1 MGIER
6 DLHHLLYCH
15 DCVIVPDWG
24 GFVAQY
30 RGARLDEARHLVHP
44 PGKELG
50 FNRNLVRNDGLL
62 ADQVAKREGI
72 GFATATTRI
81 ADEVAGW
88 RNALDLTGR
97 VELPRIGIFYRDTA
111 GNLQFDPDKHG
122 NFLKDAYGLR
132 PVAAVPVPRQAPAP
146 APVVRQLPPPVTV
159 VETEQKEQ
167 NTSYVWAA
175 AASVALLFGAATWWV
190 TNLDTTG
197 SDHLAAL
204 LPFTQRT
211 ERTYVAPDAHPA
223 PVERIAGFTLSG
235 PTDAVREIAVPGLDG
250 AIVTVLPEPVLVV
263 AAVDSL
269 AVHVAKAAATPE
281 VKARF
286 HVIGGCFADP
296 ANADRLLDEL
306 RGQGFPA
313 VRLPR
318 NGQLHPVAFG
328 SYTHRAD
335 ALSALAVIR
344 KESSKAAWLLVK

>member
-50 FNRNLVRNDGLL
+50 FNRHLVRNDGLL
-62 ADQVAKREGI
+62 ADRIAKREGI
-72 GFATATTRI
+72 GFNAATGRI

-88 RNALDLTGR
+88 RSALERTGR

-111 GNLQFDPDKHG
+111 GNLQFDPDRHG
-122 NFLKDAYGLR
+122 NFLKDAHGLR
-132 PVAAVPVPRQAPAP
+132 PVAAVPVMRQAPG
-146 APVVRQLPPPVTV
+146 PVVRQLPPPVVT
-159 VETEQKEQ
+159 TEAEKGEK
-167 NTSYVWAA
+167 NANYVWAA

-190 TNLDTTG
+190 TNLDATG
-197 SDHLAAL
+197 KDRLAAL
-204 LPFTQRT
+204 LPFTQRA
-211 ERTYVAPDAHPA
+211 ERTYVAPTKDLAS
-223 PVERIAGFTLSG
+223 VERIAGFSLSG
-235 PTDAVREIAVPGLDG
+235 PADEVRDIAVPGLDG
-250 AIVTVLPEPVLVV
+250 ATVTVLPEPGSIT

-269 AVHVAKAAATPE
+269 AVHVAKAAAIPE

-296 ANADRLLDEL
+296 ANADRLLNDL
-306 RGQGFPA
+306 RAQGFPA

-328 SYTHRAD
+328 SYARRAD

-344 KESSKAAWLLVK
+344 KESSKAAWLLVR